1 MQNSNIDRI
10 FALWQGLNPEKWF
23 EEGLVYDFAAQDIL
37 GLPVNTKINNKTPLR
52 PFHADSKGRYLTAE
66 DVRST
71 GMLGY
76 TYPELR
82 NFQPKYHSKGR
93 FDMGTFIKDLI
104 TEVNR
109 LYGESRELLLGSD
122 GKIKG
127 VDPVDGGMKSLDYA
141 FSIRYKKYV
150 TS

>member
-1 MQNSNIDRI
+1 M
-10 FALWQGLNPEKWF
+10 NPDKWF
-23 EEGLVYDFAAQDIL
+23 EEGLVYEFAAQDIL
-37 GLPVNTKINNKTPLR
+37 GLEIGTKINNETPLR
-52 PFHADSKGRYLTAE
+52 PFHADSKGTYLTAE
-66 DVRST
+66 DVRWT

-76 TYPELR
+76 TYPEMR
-82 NFQPKYHSKGR
+82 TFQPKYHSKGR
-93 FDMGTFIKDLI
+93 FDQENFIKDLR

-127 VDPVDGGMKSLDYA
+127 VDPVEGGVKTLDYA

-150 TS
+150 TP